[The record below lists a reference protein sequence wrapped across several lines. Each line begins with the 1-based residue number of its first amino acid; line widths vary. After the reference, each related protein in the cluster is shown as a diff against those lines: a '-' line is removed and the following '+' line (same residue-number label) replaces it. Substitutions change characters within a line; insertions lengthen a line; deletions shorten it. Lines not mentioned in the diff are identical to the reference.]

1 MKGSA
6 AGPQQEERK
15 MKLTVLF
22 NAYGMTNHALDAAA
36 KEILRDIAWCEQHR
50 REDYAVLTKIRRNVG
65 QRRKTRMNL

>member
-1 MKGSA
+1 M

-22 NAYGMTNHALDAAA
+22 NTCGMTNHALDAAA

-50 REDYAVLTKIRRNVG
+50 REDYAVLAKIRKNVV
-65 QRRKTRMNL
+65 RRRSTRMNL